1 MHNNDTPLPPHKLND
16 FSPDQE
22 KGNIY
27 LFFGEGGGVFVSKKL
42 KILELEKTTG
52 HTQTTWYTEAQQHKR
67 C

>member
-1 MHNNDTPLPPHKLND
+1 MILPPPHTHKMND
-16 FSPDQE
+16 FSPNQE

-27 LFFGEGGGVFVSKKL
+27 LFFGGGGGGFSP